1 MTDGTPVKREPPSDF
16 SQLFTIIRY
25 ELLKHLRSRR
35 LLGSIAVTM
44 LIVALIY
51 AIPPA
56 LGNPYTGHMAQDME
70 VRIQPPAFGSF
81 AFLNH
86 SHPINATIVI
96 HVNGT
101 LLPETNWTYN
111 DQMNS
116 VIFFQNL
123 SGKQVVADFDFKED
137 ATDFAETF
145 MQFTST
151 LIIIFVTFFGADAL
165 TSEFQNRTAY
175 LLFPNPLRREVMFIG
190 KFIASFAASL
200 CMVGLFYLAIVALSV
215 ASIGDVAQYILLSF
229 GFSALFL
236 MACLAVSFF
245 VSSIMKGSTG
255 AIILTF
261 FLLLMIVPI
270 IQSVGMISGMKM
282 WFLITFVGDLA
293 STSLNWD
300 NYPVDHSETVMGF
313 TYYSYYPDPGTS
325 VITMIAYVIIFCAM
339 AVFLFR
345 RRELTG

>member
-1 MTDGTPVKREPPSDF
+1 MTDSAPVKREPPSDM
-16 SQLFTIIRY
+16 SQLLTVIRY
-25 ELLKHLRSRR
+25 ELLKHIRSRR
-35 LLGSIAVTM
+35 LVGSIAVTM
-44 LIVALIY
+44 LIVVLIY

-56 LGNPYTGHMAQDME
+56 LGHPYTGHMAQDME
-70 VRIQPPAFGSF
+70 VLIQPPAPGSY

-86 SHPINATIVI
+86 SHPVNASIVI

-101 LLPETNWTYN
+101 LLPNTNWTY
-111 DQMNS
+111 DDEMNA
-116 VIFFQNL
+116 VIFLQDL
-123 SGKQVVADFDFKED
+123 RGKQVVADFDFKED
-137 ATDFAETF
+137 PTDFAETF

-175 LLFPNPLRREVMFIG
+175 LLFPNPLRREVMFLG

-200 CMVGLFYLAIVALSV
+200 CMVGLFYLVIVALSV
-215 ASIGDVAQYILLSF
+215 ATIGGVAQYIALSF

-236 MACLAVSFF
+236 MACLALSFF
-245 VSSIMKGSTG
+245 VSAIMKGSTG

-261 FLLLMIVPI
+261 FLLLMIIPI
-270 IQSVGMISGMKM
+270 VQSVGMFSGMKM
-282 WFLITFVGDLA
+282 WFLITFIGDLS

-300 NYPVDHSETVMGF
+300 HYPVDHSETVMGF
-313 TYYSYYPDPGTS
+313 TYYNYYPDPGTS
-325 VITMIAYVIIFCAM
+325 VITLIAYVVIFCAM